1 MKKLI
6 NISLLIAALCFAA
19 PVYADGDMSTGT
31 KTCTQNC
38 GGLAA
43 GTNDNPTVS
52 NKTDSEDSP
61 INEFYSWI
69 HKQISELLG

>member
-6 NISLLIAALCFAA
+6 NISLMLTVLFFAVT
-19 PVYADGDMSTGT
+19 VYADGDMSTGT
-31 KTCTQNC
+31 KSCTQNC

-52 NKTDSEDSP
+52 GKDDSDDST
-61 INEFYSWI
+61 IIEIYSWI
-69 HKQISELLG
+69 HKQISDLIG